1 MTMKRL
7 LLVLLLFPAQLSLA
21 QKEVYLDEIR
31 KAAEKGWNQYPM
43 LIEEWK
49 RDTRES
55 VLWGYNAP
63 GFPIYL
69 ASTLAFLYEE
79 TGERL
84 YAERAASL
92 LAEYGSLRD
101 AVPEGYAETRIEYEN
116 GLPSVSNFFFLA
128 PYVRAY
134 MRIRNSGIL
143 DEESKTRIEKE
154 VAESI
159 DFVFRF
165 PEWGTHNRAMLRA
178 EAFTYAYQ
186 AMPDNPGAPRWREMA
201 EAVAQDNL
209 NHWEIEDASNYNPV
223 WLHAL
228 FSYAEAANANEVY
241 SSPMMRYYYAFYTK
255 LIGPNG
261 TIPDYGDAVW
271 NSASGGLRLVAF
283 FEKGASVF
291 KDPEFKWAASS
302 ILASVKAV
310 RDTVGVGEAYHLSD
324 AYRWADE
331 AVTAVKPAS
340 LSQVVLEDVIGKKV
354 VFRDGWEPT
363 STYLLLSY
371 RDEGEGG
378 WLDRRYLRQTISV
391 EEEKMHHGHAD
402 ENSIVLLMSKGSVL
416 LHDAGYRDGLPSGQ
430 YGAWRQDYFHNRLV
444 ARKDKRDKTQGLL
457 EFLRNSGAY
466 RQVRTHEVDF
476 ATLRDV
482 DMSRTRLVDEKL
494 GYQTDRTVVY
504 VRDPGYFVVIDG
516 VKILRS
522 DYYTFTTLWHAQK
535 VLSRGD
541 HYFDIATD
549 SVPGFSFPDHQSLL
563 VYFPETY
570 AKSEGVEPIRRHSQD
585 EQAVYQTV
593 SSQYKAGDTEVF
605 VTILVPHNRGAD
617 LQELMQN
624 IRLVE
629 TSAPYRAVG
638 LEMTGV
644 REKATLGVKI
654 DLDMEVARG
663 NERPRYLYELGK
675 VRYGD
680 FETDAHFFY
689 ATESSKEL
697 RYSALNLLQMH
708 HAGKPLMQALPNTHS
723 LQLDGGPDDHVGYSK
738 WRRREDA
745 IPRP

>member
-7 LLVLLLFPAQLSLA
+7 LLVLLLLPAQFSLA
-21 QKEVYLDEIR
+21 QKEVYLDEIQ
-31 KAAEKGWNQYPM
+31 KAAEKGWNQYPP

-49 RDTRES
+49 RNTRES

-79 TGERL
+79 TGERHH
-84 YAERAASL
+84 AERAASL

-101 AVPEGYAETRIEYEN
+101 AVPEGYAATRIEYEN

-134 MRIRNSGIL
+134 MRIRNSGVL
-143 DEESKTRIEKE
+143 DGATKTRIEKE

-159 DFVFRF
+159 DFIFRF
-165 PEWGTHNRAMLRA
+165 PEWGAHNRAMLRA
-178 EAFTYAYQ
+178 EALSYAYQ
-186 AMPDNPGAPRWREMA
+186 AMPDNPGASRWRKMA
-201 EAVAQDNL
+201 EAIAQDNL

-223 WLHAL
+223 WIHAL
-228 FSYAEAANANEVY
+228 FSFAEATDRSEVY
-241 SSPMMRYYYAFYTK
+241 TSPMMRYYYEFYAK

-271 NSASGGLRLVAF
+271 NSASGGLRFAAF
-283 FEKGASVF
+283 FEKGAAVF
-291 KDPEFKWAASS
+291 KDPTFKWAASS
-302 ILASVKAV
+302 ILASVKAI
-310 RDTVGVGEAYHLSD
+310 RDTIGVSEAYHLSD

-331 AVTAVKPAS
+331 TVPATRPSS
-340 LSQVVLEDVIGKKV
+340 LSQVVLDDVIGKKV
-354 VFRDGWEPT
+354 VFRDGWDPT
-363 STYLLLSY
+363 STYLLLNY
-371 RDEGEGG
+371 RDEGDEG

-402 ENSIVLLMSKGSVL
+402 GNSIVLLMSEGSVL
-416 LHDAGYRDGLPSGQ
+416 LHDAGYRDGLPSGR

-444 ARKDKRDKTQGLL
+444 ARKDKRDNTQGLL
-457 EFLRNSGAY
+457 EFLRDAGAY
-466 RQVRTHEVDF
+466 RHVRTHEVDF
-476 ATLRDV
+476 ATLKDV
-482 DMSRTRLVDEKL
+482 DMSRTRLVDAKL
-494 GYQTDRTVVY
+494 GYQSDRTVVY
-504 VRDPGYFVVIDG
+504 VRDPGFFLVIDG

-522 DYYTFTTLWHAQK
+522 DYYTFATLWHAEK
-535 VLSRGD
+535 VLARGD
-541 HYFDIATD
+541 HYYDIATD
-549 SVPGFSFPDHQSLL
+549 TLPGFSFPDDQSLL

-570 AKSEGVEPIRRHSQD
+570 SKSEGVEPIRRHSQD
-585 EQAVYQTV
+585 EHAIYQSV

-605 VTILVPHNRGAD
+605 VTVLVPHRRGAD
-617 LQELMQN
+617 LGEL
-624 IRLVE
+624 IDIFRLLE

-638 LEMTGV
+638 VEMKGV
-644 REKATLGVKI
+644 LGKSTLGLKI

-675 VRYGD
+675 VRYGE
-680 FETDAHFFY
+680 FETDANFFY
-689 ATESSKEL
+689 ATESSSEL

-708 HAGKPLMQALPNTHS
+708 HAGKKLMKALPNTHS

-738 WRRREDA
+738 WRRWEDE

>member
-1 MTMKRL
+1 MKRL
-7 LLVLLLFPAQLSLA
+7 LLVLLLLPAQFSLA
-21 QKEVYLDEIR
+21 QKEVYLDEIQ
-31 KAAEKGWNQYPM
+31 KAAEKGWNQYPV

-49 RDTRES
+49 RNTRES

-79 TGERL
+79 TGERQH
-84 YAERAASL
+84 AERAASL

-101 AVPEGYAETRIEYEN
+101 AVPEGYAATRIEYQD

-134 MRIRNSGIL
+134 LRIRNSGVL
-143 DEESKTRIEKE
+143 DEGTKTRIENE

-159 DFVFRF
+159 DFIFRF
-165 PEWGTHNRAMLRA
+165 PEWGGHNRAMLRA
-178 EAFTYAYQ
+178 EALSYAYQ
-186 AMPDNPGAPRWREMA
+186 AMPDNPGAPRWRKMA
-201 EAVAQDNL
+201 EAIAQDNL

-223 WLHAL
+223 WIHAL
-228 FSYAEAANANEVY
+228 FSFAEATERSEVFT
-241 SSPMMRYYYAFYTK
+241 SPMMRYYYEFYTK
-255 LIGPNG
+255 LIGPTG

-271 NSASGGLRLVAF
+271 NSASGGLRFAAF
-283 FEKGASVF
+283 FEKGAAVF
-291 KDPEFKWAASS
+291 KDPAYKWAASS
-302 ILASVKAV
+302 ILASVKAI
-310 RDTVGVGEAYHLSD
+310 RDTIGVSEAYHLSD

-331 AVTAVKPAS
+331 SVPRVRPSS
-340 LSQVVLEDVIGKKV
+340 LSQVVLDDVIGKKV

-363 STYLLLSY
+363 STYLLLNY
-371 RDEGEGG
+371 RDEGDEG

-402 ENSIVLLMSKGSVL
+402 GNSIVLLMSEGSVL

-457 EFLRNSGAY
+457 DFLRDAGAY
-466 RQVRTHEVDF
+466 RHVRTHEVDF

-494 GYQTDRTVVY
+494 GYQSDRTVVY
-504 VRDPGYFVVIDG
+504 VRDPGFFVVIDG

-522 DYYTFTTLWHAQK
+522 DYYTFATLWHAEK
-535 VLSRGD
+535 ILSRGD
-541 HYFDIATD
+541 HFYDIATD
-549 SVPGFSFPDHQSLL
+549 TLPGFSFPDGQSLL
-563 VYFPETY
+563 VYFPESY
-570 AKSEGVEPIRRHSQD
+570 SKSEGVEPIRRHSQD
-585 EQAVYQTV
+585 EHAIYQTV

-605 VTILVPHNRGAD
+605 VTILVPHKRGAD
-617 LQELMQN
+617 LGELIDMF
-624 IRLVE
+624 RLLE

-638 LEMTGV
+638 VEMNGA
-644 REKATLGVKI
+644 RGKETLGLKI

-675 VRYGD
+675 VQYGE
-680 FETDAHFFY
+680 FETDANFFH
-689 ATESSKEL
+689 ATETSKEL

-708 HAGKPLMQALPNTHS
+708 HAGKTIMKALPNTHS

-738 WRRREDA
+738 WRRWEDE